1 MHSLSLNV
9 SINLQF
15 SWICRY
21 KTEKMQNDTG
31 VFFYCKYLCFSVDRV
46 FQIQR
51 EVRNLLLELLEIQL
65 IKHLSPESVL
75 YHSSSNSVAI
85 AQKKYHQAFQLFAAL
100 ICYCLSEGGY
110 SANDLKCAVFPQ
122 PALHQIPKVTKNKNK
137 LDNVPPPSK
146 VKNTYIERGKERG
159 GKGDVHIHTKELVAA
174 KLSFAFNA
182 TDCLTA
188 ATLLTLL

>member
-1 MHSLSLNV
+1 MH
-9 SINLQF
+9 
-15 SWICRY
+15 
-21 KTEKMQNDTG
+21 K
-31 VFFYCKYLCFSVDRV
+31 
-46 FQIQR
+46 
-51 EVRNLLLELLEIQL
+51 
-65 IKHLSPESVL
+65 
-75 YHSSSNSVAI
+75 
-85 AQKKYHQAFQLFAAL
+85 KKYHQAFQLFAAL

-146 VKNTYIERGKERG
+146 AKNTYIERGKERG